1 MDTKT
6 MGKNRGERFWLL
18 LSASLAGSGLIFAFV
33 PVFGDVFLMPVL
45 AAGIVSFGVFWLP
58 YVWLENDS
66 VVGRL
71 VGIFPVICFFLVKSE
86 AAGDGKEMLERS
98 VWAVLAYMKGEESRI
113 QISLEGEAL
122 TWGLLGIC
130 GIFLTVC
137 MLAGS
142 VRKLRIIT
150 MILYAAAFSF
160 PFLHGLTIQMK
171 GAAFFGCAV
180 LCLLLAS
187 PDSAGRPLMLA
198 AASALLIGAVIPK
211 GEMESFFSNPIVW
224 QGRIADFFTRTAI
237 GGVTDGR
244 MGTVDEMKESGEV
257 QLEVTLSGRPESTV
271 YFQGYIGTDYR
282 KNSWVKSGDTGSL
295 SEREIKTVRERE
307 YETAYANR
315 DRLDFLPVKAEIIR
329 RGASRKY
336 GYLPYKHDQ
345 TEQMYGDTFS
355 KGQGRTYTVEA
366 ILAGDV
372 GAMEKNISG
381 IAYEPSDAAQEYEEF
396 VYDRYL
402 EVPEELRAK
411 WESTATALSGRT
423 VRGTV
428 QAMASYLDV
437 RASYTKSPGRTPAG
451 EDFIMYFLDESREG
465 YCVHFASAGVMFLRM
480 NGIPARFVSG
490 YVARPSDFHE
500 TEDGTYK
507 AEITDHAAHAWA
519 EIYLPGFG
527 WFPAEM
533 TPGYYEN
540 QLEGLEK
547 IILDKDPEGEDVQVQ
562 DPQTDSSPE
571 PDRQQNIPEVSDE
584 PKQPEN
590 DARSGKEGVRGS
602 SGKEGAIPVFLWVV
616 PVSAFVMVSGLFFAY
631 GRQWKKIRTSRT
643 KEEKYLRMY
652 RILYGMLEFDG
663 NKALPEE
670 QEAFCTVLE
679 TKYQI
684 ERSQTEPVIRQVLKT
699 AFGKGRTEK
708 TAYRELKILCRQVRV
723 KILEKKGLF
732 QKFLFLFGKGF

>member
-315 DRLDFLPVKAEIIR
+315 DRLDFLPVKAEITR

-336 GYLPYKHDQ
+336 GYFPYKHDQ

-402 EVPEELRAK
+402 EVPEELMKKRFT
-411 WESTATALSGRT
+411 S
-423 VRGTV
+423 
-428 QAMASYLDV
+428 
-437 RASYTKSPGRTPAG
+437 
-451 EDFIMYFLDESREG
+451 I
-465 YCVHFASAGVMFLRM
+465 VM
-480 NGIPARFVSG
+480 
-490 YVARPSDFHE
+490 
-500 TEDGTYK
+500 TTYY
-507 AEITDHAAHAWA
+507 I
-519 EIYLPGFG
+519 
-527 WFPAEM
+527 
-533 TPGYYEN
+533 
-540 QLEGLEK
+540 
-547 IILDKDPEGEDVQVQ
+547 
-562 DPQTDSSPE
+562 
-571 PDRQQNIPEVSDE
+571 
-584 PKQPEN
+584 
-590 DARSGKEGVRGS
+590 
-602 SGKEGAIPVFLWVV
+602 
-616 PVSAFVMVSGLFFAY
+616 VM
-631 GRQWKKIRTSRT
+631 
-643 KEEKYLRMY
+643 M
-652 RILYGMLEFDG
+652 
-663 NKALPEE
+663 
-670 QEAFCTVLE
+670 
-679 TKYQI
+679 
-684 ERSQTEPVIRQVLKT
+684 
-699 AFGKGRTEK
+699 
-708 TAYRELKILCRQVRV
+708 
-723 KILEKKGLF
+723 
-732 QKFLFLFGKGF
+732 